1 MDKSNTLPI
10 SVFIVTLNEA
20 KNIERVI
27 RSCSRMDEIIVVDSG
42 STDGTIER
50 AKNLG
55 ATVSHNDW
63 PGYAKQKAYAMGLCK
78 NEWVLNLDADEELN
92 EPLVNAF
99 ERLIANDA
107 INAVRCQRRDLF
119 MNAWP
124 SALTKK
130 PNNRRLYRKSKA
142 HFDDSRLVHESAD
155 VDGKE
160 VFIKEH
166 FDHYGYDT
174 LEVITAKNNDYSS
187 LKALEKFQ
195 KGKKPSYLKL
205 VLVFPLIFIKTY
217 LLQRHCF
224 SGMRGFVMSIATAY
238 YLFIKEAKLYQ
249 LHKQP
254 PNDG

>member
-1 MDKSNTLPI
+1 MEKPSTLPI

-20 KNIERVI
+20 PNIERVI
-27 RSCSRMDEIIVVDSG
+27 NSCSRMDEIIVVDSG
-42 STDGTIER
+42 STDGTIDI
-50 AKNLG
+50 AKRLG

-63 PGYAKQKAYAMGLCK
+63 PGYAKQKAHAMGLCK
-78 NEWVLNLDADEELN
+78 NEWVLNLDADEELT
-92 EPLVNAF
+92 EHLVGAF
-99 ERLIANDA
+99 ARLISDETV
-107 INAVRCQRRDLF
+107 NAVRCQRRDLF

-124 SALTKK
+124 SPLTKK

-142 HFDDSRLVHESAD
+142 HFDVSRLVHESAD
-155 VDGKE
+155 VEGKE

-187 LKALEKFQ
+187 LKALEKFR
-195 KGKKPSYLKL
+195 KGKKPSHLKL
-205 VLVFPLIFIKTY
+205 ALVFPLIFIKTY

-224 SGMRGFVMSIATAY
+224 SGMRGFVMSIVTAY

-254 PNDG
+254 PKDG